1 MKWPIC
7 DPIDKYYIELHVL
20 PVQIDMKI
28 VKKGDGELDTV
39 LIPTFSSCCIP
50 KCTHSHP
57 KAPPSCPNGPNSDP
71 RGLPK
76 STQNLTMCPPA
87 ANAGAQGAKLMP
99 KATKMMPKASTMEL
113 TYLPNDRFGY
123 QK

>member
-1 MKWPIC
+1 MTNLGKHFFEGGKNEI
-7 DPIDKYYIELHVL
+7 YS
-20 PVQIDMKI
+20 
-28 VKKGDGELDTV
+28 
-39 LIPTFSSCCIP
+39 F
-50 KCTHSHP
+50 
-57 KAPPSCPNGPNSDP
+57 AAF
-71 RGLPK
+71 